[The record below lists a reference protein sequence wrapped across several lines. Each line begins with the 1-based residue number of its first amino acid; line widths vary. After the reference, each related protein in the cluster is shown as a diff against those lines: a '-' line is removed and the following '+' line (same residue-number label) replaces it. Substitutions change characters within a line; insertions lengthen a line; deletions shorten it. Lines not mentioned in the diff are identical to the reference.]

1 MIFLKK
7 YSNKFFI
14 KMFKNLDSNY
24 QIILKN
30 FSYLSLIKFFNI
42 GIKIILAAYLI
53 RILGDEKYGL
63 ITWLDSVIQYFIMIV
78 NFGFNIYAAK
88 YIVENKKESK
98 KINEIISAIYLIKG
112 GLFIVSL
119 LCILLLG
126 NSETFYNYQQL
137 LLLLMFCGVGEVL
150 FPIWFFQGIE
160 NLKPATI
167 IVFLSRLFLLIGTVF
182 FVQSETDLLSYVILF
197 VVSSFLM
204 GFLGVFYLF
213 KFYKVKFTLVPFK
226 HIRIYF
232 KESTPFFIG
241 RFLSLVFNFGTIY
254 FIGKFCLLEQVSGF
268 DTSLKI
274 VMLGV
279 IPFEMLQQA
288 VFPTIS
294 RTKNKNLLKKL
305 VISSFIIGVVIG
317 VIIFLLSDSFMFLLG
332 GDEMLPFSTTLQ
344 YLAILCPFV
353 ALTFVLGT
361 CSLVAFGF
369 FKEYNFSLIFTSLI
383 YILILVVLYF
393 TNSITFWNLIY
404 LRVFGDILM
413 VLIRLYYSLKRKT
426 LILNFRN

>member
-1 MIFLKK
+1 
-7 YSNKFFI
+7 
-14 KMFKNLDSNY
+14 MFKNLDSNY

-317 VIIFLLSDSFMFLLG
+317 AIIFLLSDSFMFLLG

-404 LRVFGDILM
+404 LRVFGDVLM

-426 LILNFRN
+426 LILNIRN

>member
-1 MIFLKK
+1 
-7 YSNKFFI
+7 
-14 KMFKNLDSNY
+14 MFKNLDSNY

-53 RILGDEKYGL
+53 RVLGDEKYGL

-197 VVSSFLM
+197 VVSSILM

-213 KFYKVKFTLVPFK
+213 KFYNVKFTLVPFK

-241 RFLSLVFNFGTIY
+241 RFLSLVFNFGTIF

-305 VISSFIIGVVIG
+305 VIFSFIIGVVIG
-317 VIIFLLSDSFMFLLG
+317 AIIFLLSDSFMFLLG

-344 YLAILCPFV
+344 FLAILCPFV

-404 LRVFGDILM
+404 LRVLGDVLM

-426 LILNFRN
+426 LILNIRN

>member
-1 MIFLKK
+1 
-7 YSNKFFI
+7 
-14 KMFKNLDSNY
+14 MFKNLDSNY

-404 LRVFGDILM
+404 LRVFGDVLM